1 MEKLTKEQIENA
13 SQISYD
19 LGALS
24 SEVKWDEAS
33 DFIKNIWRLRMVAAA
48 PFLQC
53 APTEPGAP
61 LTDEEW
67 EEICQTLGLA
77 SSLWKKD
84 KAKVDRVLARRTVRK
99 EEPAKL
105 DEDAIERACAAYEYA
120 KDQDYSGTPGEKSD
134 CMTAAARVIVQDRDA
149 KWEKAIRADYNE
161 GSIASA
167 DREVA
172 KLRAR
177 IEAKPKTP
185 EERVT
190 VEEVHTTP
198 VNYSVNC
205 AFTAMKDGKSAGP
218 LHSKREYAETY
229 RLGLI
234 AQLEQEEKE
243 RP

>member
-61 LTDEEW
+61 LSQE
-67 EEICQTLGLA
+67 
-77 SSLWKKD
+77 D
-84 KAKVDRVLARRTVRK
+84 KAEILRRTFTTMTESMAMMFDVVDSILARRTVRK

-105 DEDAIERACAAYEYA
+105 DGDVIERAAKAGNAACGLQTDDVDSVNRLFTA
-120 KDQDYSGTPGEKSD
+120 
-134 CMTAAARVIVQDRDA
+134 AAARVIVQDRDA
-149 KWEKAIRADYNE
+149 KWEKATAAYLLDEHGWNV
-161 GSIASA
+161 GDALFAAS
-167 DREVA
+167 
-172 KLRAR
+172 KIRAR

-190 VEEVHTTP
+190 IRERVTDFAVD
-198 VNYSVNC
+198 V
-205 AFTAMKDGKSAGP
+205 DGIMD
-218 LHSKREYAETY
+218 EYFRPITKAKAC

-234 AQLEQEEKE
+234 AQRKQEEKE